1 MLRCNS
7 AFAQARCTTTEAA
20 LYSFGGVL
28 DLARKKQPSC
38 GVLSKGFLAVAD
50 IARDLRQLIGG
61 LLSALVCGEHHCRI
75 RSEAPDAV

>member
-1 MLRCNS
+1 MAGQKAKQRVRRPL
-7 AFAQARCTTTEAA
+7 
-20 LYSFGGVL
+20 LFGGVL

-50 IARDLRQLIGG
+50 IARGLRQLIGG
-61 LLSALVCGEHHCRI
+61 RLSALVCGEHHCRI

>member
-1 MLRCNS
+1 MK
-7 AFAQARCTTTEAA
+7 EAA
-20 LYSFGGVL
+20 NWGGLYSLGVL

-50 IARDLRQLIGG
+50 IARGLRQLIGG
-61 LLSALVCGEHHCRI
+61 RLSALVCGEHHCRI